1 MSSSALHTPL
11 NPPLQLE
18 PPLSSPLP
26 RRDTRRNALVAAIS
40 AGAALLLLLVAA
52 FHGYIAWMVAYP
64 YVAPVHSNPMEAKGL
79 AYEDVAFPSLSGR
92 TTVSGWYIPA
102 SPGRS
107 IQSESERTIVLSHGY
122 GANREE
128 TWVPMYDLASLL
140 HRLNY
145 NVLMFDYGYASQQ
158 YRAPA
163 TGGWEESQQLLAAV
177 DYVRES
183 GSKEVVVW
191 GFSMGAGTALQA
203 ALQTDAIDAM
213 ILDSTF
219 VASPDTLFDNVR
231 NIIDLPRLSLPLI
244 EKLLPL
250 WTGVDFNKIPAE
262 QVLSTNYSIPI
273 YMIHG
278 TMDAKA
284 SYQSAETIAA
294 RQTNPLSR
302 EWIVN
307 GGQHELL
314 FRQHPKE
321 YIQRAALFL
330 SQVNQSL
337 EQEGRLDA

>member
-1 MSSSALHTPL
+1 MSSTALSTPL
-11 NPPLQLE
+11 NLE
-18 PPLSSPLP
+18 GNRSSVAP
-26 RRDTRRNALVAAIS
+26 RRDTRRNALIASVS
-40 AGAALLLLLVAA
+40 ALAALVLLAAAA

-64 YVAPVHSNPMEAKGL
+64 YVAPVYSNPMEAKQL
-79 AYEDVAFPSLSGR
+79 SYSDITFPSQSGR

-102 SPGRS
+102 GSGHS
-107 IQSESERTIVLSHGY
+107 VKEASDRTVILSHGY

-140 HRLNY
+140 NRLHY
-145 NVLMFDYGYASQQ
+145 NVLMFDYGYASKQ

-163 TGGWEESQQLLAAV
+163 TGGWEESQQLLGAV
-177 DYVRES
+177 NYARSHGS
-183 GSKEVVVW
+183 GEVVVW

-203 ALQTDAIDAM
+203 ALQTKDIDAM

-219 VASPDTLFDNVR
+219 VPSPDTLFENVR
-231 NIIDLPRLSLPLI
+231 QIIDLPRFPSLPLI
-244 EKLLPL
+244 EALLPL

-262 QVLSTNYSIPI
+262 KVMSTDFDIPI

-278 TMDAKA
+278 TMDVKA
-284 SYQSAETIAA
+284 SYQSAETIAS

-307 GGQHELL
+307 GGYHEMLY
-314 FRQHPKE
+314 RDHPKE
-321 YIQRAALFL
+321 YIQRVALFL

-337 EQEGRLDA
+337 ENEGMTA

>member
-1 MSSSALHTPL
+1 MSSSTLRT
-11 NPPLQLE
+11 PLQLE
-18 PPLSSPLP
+18 APLAAVVP
-26 RRDTRRNALVAAIS
+26 RRDTRRNALAAAVS
-40 AGAALLLLLVAA
+40 ATTALVLLLVVA

-64 YVAPVHSNPMEAKGL
+64 YVAPVTSNPMEAKGL
-79 AYEDVAFPSLSGR
+79 AYEDVTFPSLSGR

-102 SPGRS
+102 APGRS
-107 IQSESERTIVLSHGY
+107 LKSESDRTIVLSHGY
-122 GANREE
+122 GTNREE

-140 HRLNY
+140 HKLNY
-145 NVLMFDYGYASQQ
+145 NVLMFDYGYASKQ

-177 DYVRES
+177 DYVRTQ

-203 ALQTDAIDAM
+203 ALQTDRIDAM

-219 VASPDTLFDNVR
+219 VPSPDTLFENVR
-231 NIIDLPRLSLPLI
+231 NILDLPRFPSLPLI

-262 QVLSTNYSIPI
+262 KVMNTSYSIPI

-284 SYQSAETIAA
+284 SYQSAESIYEKQA
-294 RQTNPLSR
+294 NPLSR

-314 FRQHPKE
+314 FQQHPKE

-330 SQVNQSL
+330 SQVNQSIEL
-337 EQEGRLDA
+337 KEKGLSA